1 VNDDRR
7 RLQDGLAP
15 LVARLRRQRRLVDAL
30 QVATAAAIGAAIGAA
45 LARVVGPDPFLSPA
59 GATLAAAVAV
69 VARVLTHRRAPIDLL
84 TAARRAERDPRWRE
98 RLSTALEHGD
108 GQGEVASALRRDAGD
123 RVADLDLEASA
134 PTRVPWRWVGGLAGT
149 LAVLAATLALPASST
164 GPVPTTDAAADA
176 PPAPSAAAVADLAEE
191 VAGSARRS
199 RDALLAALA
208 DDLRELAEAAGPD
221 GFDEADLARLDET
234 LEAIAGASGG
244 AFDAADLRGR
254 LAERDAEL
262 RAEAAGQDGSLTDGD
277 RDTTAPPPSLGVSGS
292 GPTPDF
298 GDVFTERR
306 EGSDGDESD
315 RASGGG
321 GDAPADLSGGFEI
334 ADLDDP
340 GEASSFD
347 GAGPQGGEADVIGAA
362 DDAGA
367 GDSRLAGR
375 GSQALE
381 GEAERVDLTGSD
393 TEAVGLAGE
402 QRDDGR
408 RIEIELPPD
417 AAWEGYDPTAFAV
430 GAWRATPEAA
440 VDTDP
445 TPLRFRAA
453 AGAYFLPSQETA
465 SASR

>member
-1 VNDDRR
+1 VSDDRR

-45 LARVVGPDPFLSPA
+45 LVRLGA
-59 GATLAAAVAV
+59 GGSWLPPSGAGLAAAAAALVRSVA
-69 VARVLTHRRAPIDLL
+69 HRRAPIDPLA
-84 TAARRAERDPRWRE
+84 AARRAERDPVWRE
-98 RLSTALEHGD
+98 RFSTALEHDD
-108 GQGEVASALRRDAGD
+108 GTGEVTAALRRDAGE
-123 RVADLDLEASA
+123 RVRDLEPRTAA
-134 PTRVPWRWVGGLAGT
+134 PGRVPWRWLAGLAGS
-149 LAVLAATLALPASST
+149 LAVLAATLALPAGPT
-164 GPVPTTDAAADA
+164 GALATRDGPDAG
-176 PPAPSAAAVADLAEE
+176 PPPPSATVVAELAEE

-208 DDLRELAEAAGPD
+208 EDLRELAQNAGPD
-221 GFDEADLARLDET
+221 GFDETDLARLDET

-244 AFDAADLRGR
+244 AFDADDLRAG

-262 RAEAAGQDGSLTDGD
+262 RADAAAREGATADAD
-277 RDTTAPPPSLGVSGS
+277 RDATAPPPSLGVSGS

-298 GDVFTERR
+298 GDVFTERS
-306 EGSDGDESD
+306 EGGDRDDEE

-321 GDAPADLSGGFEI
+321 GDAPADLSGGFEV
-334 ADLDDP
+334 ADLEDP
-340 GEASSFD
+340 GEASPFE
-347 GAGPQGGEADVIGAA
+347 GEGPLGGEADVIGAA
-362 DDAGA
+362 EDAGA

-402 QRDDGR
+402 QRDEGR

-417 AAWEGYDPTAFAV
+417 AAWEGYDPTDFAV
-430 GAWRATPEAA
+430 GAWRATPEAS

-465 SASR
+465 TASR

>member
-1 VNDDRR
+1 MSDDRR

-30 QVATAAAIGAAIGAA
+30 QIGTATAIGAAIGAA
-45 LARVVGPDPFLSPA
+45 VAR
-59 GATLAAAVAV
+59 TLAAGPLLVLAGAALAIAVAV
-69 VARVLTHRRAPIDLL
+69 VARLLAHRRTPIDLL

-98 RLSTALEHGD
+98 RLSTALEHDD
-108 GQGEVASALRRDAGD
+108 GQGEVIAALHRDAGE
-123 RVADLDLEASA
+123 RVADLDLDASA
-134 PTRVPWRWVGGLAGT
+134 PTRVPWRWIGGLTGT
-149 LAVLAATLALPASST
+149 LLVLAATLALPASPT
-164 GPVPTTDAAADA
+164 GPVATNDA
-176 PPAPSAAAVADLAEE
+176 PAGAPLAPSATAVAELAEE

-208 DDLRELAEAAGPD
+208 DDLRELAESTGPD
-221 GFDEADLARLDET
+221 GFDESDLARLDQT
-234 LEAIAGASGG
+234 LEAIADASGG
-244 AFDAADLRGR
+244 AFAADDLRGR

-262 RAEAAGQDGSLTDGD
+262 RAEAARQDGSSADGD
-277 RDTTAPPPSLGVSGS
+277 RDATAPPPSLGVSGS

-321 GDAPADLSGGFEI
+321 GDAPADLSGGFEV

-340 GEASSFD
+340 GEASPFD
-347 GAGPQGGEADVIGAA
+347 GAGPLGGEADVIGAA

-381 GEAERVDLTGSD
+381 GEAERLDLTGSE

-408 RIEIELPPD
+408 RIEIDVPPD
-417 AAWEGYDPTAFAV
+417 ATWEGYDPTAFAV

-465 SASR
+465 YASR